1 MNIKLTEHFTL
12 SEFERSE
19 TAAKCGIDNRVPSHM
34 IPALQNLCK
43 QVLEP
48 LRGFVG
54 RLIVITSGYRCPA
67 LNVKVGGVI
76 SSQHT
81 MGLAADLSLPKTC
94 YTDWDDGR
102 AHTDM
107 EEAERWVEFIRQHTS
122 FDQCILET
130 HNGRD
135 FWLHVSCKV
144 NAALNRH
151 EVKRIDKKNR

>member
-54 RLIVITSGYRCPA
+54 RPIVITSGYRCPA

-151 EVKRIDKKNR
+151 EVKRMTMK

>member
-54 RLIVITSGYRCPA
+54 RPIVITSGYRCPA

-81 MGLAADLSLPKTC
+81 MGLAADLCLPKTC

-151 EVKRIDKKNR
+151 EVKRMTMK